1 MQRKL
6 SVYNS
11 LSLDGYFTDG
21 TPDLG
26 WAHTKDPEWGA
37 FTRENASGAA
47 ELIFGRKTYEM
58 MARFWPTPQAR
69 QALPEVAGSMN
80 RMIKNVFSHS
90 LASVDWENSRLVKGD
105 LATEV
110 QRLKSEPGPTLL
122 IMGSGEIVSQLT
134 QAGLIDEYQLAIVPV
149 VLGKGRPLF
158 EGVTTRPR
166 LELTKTRAFQNGKIV
181 AWYAKP

>member
-90 LASVDWENSRLVKGD
+90 LTSVDWENSRLVKGD
-105 LATEV
+105 LAF
-110 QRLKSEPGPTLL
+110 
-122 IMGSGEIVSQLT
+122 
-134 QAGLIDEYQLAIVPV
+134 VPV